1 MAVDRLVK
9 EGDLEAVGEGQVR
22 EALHEELKPGHRRA
36 HERVDAARTHPRT
49 AAG

>member
-22 EALHEELKPGHRRA
+22 WVALHEELKPRLGRA
-36 HERVDAARTHPRT
+36 DKRVSPE
-49 AAG
+49 GM